1 MPLMNLR
8 ASTALAL
15 LLTMMPAATEAQ
27 NRALT
32 LDDLYNPSTLIN
44 FSGRPISG
52 LAWLNDTHYI
62 WPRPAPSGV
71 DWVKVNATTGAM
83 EPLFDAKQM
92 ERALTKLASIP
103 PGEAEQLSRSRDLVF
118 NADKSAVLLTVNDD
132 IYYYAFVANR
142 STRLTSQPGEEEVP
156 SFSPDGK
163 RVG

>member
-8 ASTALAL
+8 ASTALAV

-62 WPRPAPSGV
+62 WPRPASGGV
-71 DWVKVNATTGAM
+71 DWVKVNASTGAM

-118 NADKSAVLLTVNDD
+118 NCFQAGLWNDAGKTFSGPGFD
-132 IYYYAFVANR
+132 EYRPASAFVRGQHAG
-142 STRLTSQPGEEEVP
+142 QECG
-156 SFSPDGK
+156 
-163 RVG
+163 